1 MRKIGKRQLELIL
14 FLFFLVFAVSLLV
27 SIIIQLFDIPRAPLR
42 HGLIASLIADKYS
55 RYFCQNPP
63 VKDLMDLE
71 IFQGQ
76 LHYWPCA
83 PKDGPFSNIEYLV
96 IYNPEY
102 KTTTKDWILI
112 VISEDDSAE
121 EYGPIVLWS
130 DNYGN
135 QRSPNA
141 TDFICEKADL
151 KLYYFDKV
159 PLDND

>member
-71 IFQGQ
+71 I
-76 LHYWPCA
+76 
-83 PKDGPFSNIEYLV
+83 FSNIEYLV